1 MLSGLRKDTEMRYR
15 GLMTVCVLT
24 CGLVLAMSASAM
36 AQPATAPAGA
46 ALVPGT
52 GDKSL
57 IKAPGAAGSAGTAK
71 SMGDAN
77 SVGAGA
83 AKSTG
88 DANSVGG
95 GKGKQAPSQGPDM
108 YLFVVLL
115 GGVVLMW
122 IWMGRGRRKQEAKR
136 KEMLSNLKKGDKIV
150 SIGGIIGTVIEAK
163 PEEITVK
170 VDETNN
176 VRMKFARWAIRGV
189 GEEAKTT
196 SPDDD
201 KK

>member
-1 MLSGLRKDTEMRYR
+1 MRYR

-24 CGLVLAMSASAM
+24 CGLVLAMAASAM
-36 AQPATAPAGA
+36 SQDTKPASAGPVLVPVPKEDTPAPAPAGST
-46 ALVPGT
+46 LVPVPGEKPPT
-52 GDKSL
+52 T
-57 IKAPGAAGSAGTAK
+57 APGAVK
-71 SMGDAN
+71 S
-77 SVGAGA
+77 
-83 AKSTG
+83 
-88 DANSVGG
+88 
-95 GKGKQAPSQGPDM
+95 PSQGPDM
-108 YLFVVLL
+108 YLFLVLL

-163 PEEITVK
+163 PDEITVK

-196 SPDDD
+196 SPDQD

>member
-1 MLSGLRKDTEMRYR
+1 MLSGLRKDTEMPYR

-24 CGLVLAMSASAM
+24 FGLVLAMSASAM
-36 AQPATAPAGA
+36 AQGTKPAAAPAEPTVGPA
-46 ALVPGT
+46 PVE
-52 GDKSL
+52 
-57 IKAPGAAGSAGTAK
+57 KAPGAAPAGAQAPGAPAAGT
-71 SMGDAN
+71 
-77 SVGAGA
+77 
-83 AKSTG
+83 STTSPADDG
-88 DANSVGG
+88 S
-95 GKGKQAPSQGPDM
+95 KTQKPSQGPDM
-108 YLFVVLL
+108 YLFAVLL

-122 IWMGRGRRKQEAKR
+122 IWMGRGRRKQETKR

-150 SIGGIIGTVIEAK
+150 SIGGVIGTVIEAK

-189 GEEAKTT
+189 GEDARTT

-201 KK
+201 KKSVTPGR

>member
-1 MLSGLRKDTEMRYR
+1 MRYR

-24 CGLVLAMSASAM
+24 CGLGLAMAASAM
-36 AQPATAPAGA
+36 AQDTRPAPAPVEPK
-46 ALVPGT
+46 LVPVPG
-52 GDKSL
+52 SE
-57 IKAPGAAGSAGTAK
+57 KAPAEPTLVPVPTGKQPPAAVPGLGAPAPAK
-71 SMGDAN
+71 QP
-77 SVGAGA
+77 V
-83 AKSTG
+83 

-95 GKGKQAPSQGPDM
+95 SKDKQPPSGM
-108 YLFVVLL
+108 ENYLLPVLL

-189 GEEAKTT
+189 GEDARTT

>member
-24 CGLVLAMSASAM
+24 FGLALAISASAM
-36 AQPATAPAGA
+36 AQDTKPAAAPAEPMVGPA
-46 ALVPGT
+46 PVE
-52 GDKSL
+52 
-57 IKAPGAAGSAGTAK
+57 KAPGAAPAGAQTPAAPAAGTSTTSPAA
-71 SMGDAN
+71 GDGN
-77 SVGAGA
+77 TQ
-83 AKSTG
+83 K
-88 DANSVGG
+88 
-95 GKGKQAPSQGPDM
+95 PSQGPDM
-108 YLFVVLL
+108 WLFAVLL

-150 SIGGIIGTVIEAK
+150 SIGGVIGTVIEAK

-189 GEEAKTT
+189 GEEGKTN
-196 SPDDD
+196 PDQD

>member
-1 MLSGLRKDTEMRYR
+1 MLSGLRKDTKMRYR

-24 CGLVLAMSASAM
+24 CGLVLAMAAPAM
-36 AQPATAPAGA
+36 AQDTKPAPAPAAAPAGPTLGPDPVEKPATAAPHDA
-46 ALVPGT
+46 VTTKPDT
-52 GDKSL
+52 GD
-57 IKAPGAAGSAGTAK
+57 
-71 SMGDAN
+71 
-77 SVGAGA
+77 
-83 AKSTG
+83 
-88 DANSVGG
+88 
-95 GKGKQAPSQGPDM
+95 GKGQENKQPQEM
-108 YLFVVLL
+108 WLFAVLL

-150 SIGGIIGTVIEAK
+150 TIGGIIGTVIEVR
-163 PEEITVK
+163 PDEVTVK

-176 VRMKFARWAIRGV
+176 VRMKFTRRAIAAV
-189 GEEAKTT
+189 GEDAKTT

>member
-1 MLSGLRKDTEMRYR
+1 MRYR

-24 CGLVLAMSASAM
+24 CGLVLAMAASAM
-36 AQPATAPAGA
+36 AQPATAPAPA
-46 ALVPGT
+46 PAPVEPKLVPVPKEEAPAPAPAGPVLVPVPGEKAPT
-52 GDKSL
+52 TAPTT
-57 IKAPGAAGSAGTAK
+57 APGAVK
-71 SMGDAN
+71 
-77 SVGAGA
+77 
-83 AKSTG
+83 
-88 DANSVGG
+88 
-95 GKGKQAPSQGPDM
+95 PSQGPDM
-108 YLFVVLL
+108 WLFAVLL

-189 GEEAKTT
+189 GEDAKTT

>member
-1 MLSGLRKDTEMRYR
+1 MLSGLRKDTEKRYR
-15 GLMTVCVLT
+15 GLMTVCALT
-24 CGLVLAMSASAM
+24 CGLVWAMAASAM
-36 AQPATAPAGA
+36 AQDTKPAQAGPT
-46 ALVPGT
+46 LGRVQEKPPT
-52 GDKSL
+52 TT
-57 IKAPGAAGSAGTAK
+57 PGAAGS
-71 SMGDAN
+71 
-77 SVGAGA
+77 AGA

-88 DANSVGG
+88 DANSVAG
-95 GKGKQAPSQGPDM
+95 GKDKQPSQGLDM
-108 YLFVVLL
+108 YLFAVLL

>member
-1 MLSGLRKDTEMRYR
+1 MRYR

-24 CGLVLAMSASAM
+24 FGLVLVMSAPAM
-36 AQPATAPAGA
+36 AQDTKPAPAGPT
-46 ALVPGT
+46 LVPVP
-52 GDKSL
+52 GDKAPAPAPAGPTL
-57 IKAPGAAGSAGTAK
+57 VPVPGEKAPGADGKKAPATSP
-71 SMGDAN
+71 
-77 SVGAGA
+77 
-83 AKSTG
+83 
-88 DANSVGG
+88 VGG
-95 GKGKQAPSQGPDM
+95 ESKQTQPGQGPDM
-108 YLFVVLL
+108 WLFAVLL

-150 SIGGIIGTVIEAK
+150 SIGGVIGTVIEAK

-189 GEEAKTT
+189 GEEGKTN
-196 SPDDD
+196 PDED

>member
-1 MLSGLRKDTEMRYR
+1 MRYR

-24 CGLVLAMSASAM
+24 CGLGLAMAASAM

-46 ALVPGT
+46 TLVPGT

-57 IKAPGAAGSAGTAK
+57 IKAPGADGSAGTAK

-77 SVGAGA
+77 SVGAGT
-83 AKSTG
+83 AKTTG

-95 GKGKQAPSQGPDM
+95 GKDKQPPSGM
-108 YLFVVLL
+108 ENYLLPVLL

-189 GEEAKTT
+189 GEDARTT